1 MKIEVWVV
9 GKCAHSY
16 LNAGIEQYCGK
27 LKHYTSFGYT
37 EYPEPKSMRTAD
49 KGHSIT
55 QQAELIL
62 SKLLPGDHLILL
74 DDKGKEFTSI
84 GFSGFLNKLLVN
96 SNKRTVFLIGGAFGF
111 DETLYTRANNKIS
124 LSRLTFS
131 HDMVRLIL
139 LEQLYRGF
147 TILRNEPYHHE

>member
-1 MKIEVWVV
+1 MKIEAWAI

-16 LNAGIEQYCGK
+16 LNTGIEQYCAK

-37 EYPEPKSMRTAD
+37 EYAEPKSMRTAD
-49 KGHSIT
+49 KVQSIKL
-55 QQAELIL
+55 QSDFIL
-62 SKLLPGDHLILL
+62 SKLVPTDHLIIL
-74 DDKGKEFTSI
+74 DDKGREFNSI
-84 GFSGFLNKLLVN
+84 GFSGYINKILIN
-96 SNKRTVFLIGGAFGF
+96 SNKRTVFLLGGAFGF
-111 DETLYTRANNKIS
+111 DAAIYSRANEKIS

-139 LEQLYRGF
+139 VEQLYRGF

>member
-1 MKIEVWVV
+1 MKIEVWTI
-9 GKCAHSY
+9 GKCAHYY
-16 LNAGIEQYCGK
+16 LNSGIEQYCSK

-37 EYPEPKSMRTAD
+37 EFTEPKSMRTAD
-49 KGHSIT
+49 KSHSIKL
-55 QQAELIL
+55 QSDLMP

-84 GFSGFLNKLLVN
+84 GFSVFLNKIMIN
-96 SNKRTVFLIGGAFGF
+96 SNKRAVFLIGGAFGF
-111 DETLYTRANNKIS
+111 DESLYTRANEKIS
-124 LSRLTFS
+124 LSKLTFS